1 MKRYLYLIYIF
12 FSFIL
17 FTNNLKSNI
26 QSSIIVKV
34 DTKIITSFEVKN
46 KILST
51 LIISENEISQEN
63 IDSLKRQTLN
73 NLILYKLKEIELE
86 RFNFKVNEQR
96 LNSTI
101 KRIAKNDVERLKNN
115 FENYNLDFN
124 LWKKEI
130 ETELKWKQFIFF
142 QYSKKIEIDEKTI
155 DKEVKKIIESSSNN
169 MEANLSE
176 IEIFQDEKVKNEVLI
191 AKYSQR

>member
-1 MKRYLYLIYIF
+1 MKKYLIYIF
-12 FSFIL
+12 FSFFLLI
-17 FTNNLKSNI
+17 NNLKSNI

-63 IDSLKRQTLN
+63 IDNLKRQTLN

-86 RFNFKVNEQR
+86 RFNIKVNEQS

-101 KRIAKNDVERLKNN
+101 KRIAKMM
-115 FENYNLDFN
+115 
-124 LWKKEI
+124 WK
-130 ETELKWKQFIFF
+130 
-142 QYSKKIEIDEKTI
+142 D
-155 DKEVKKIIESSSNN
+155 
-169 MEANLSE
+169 
-176 IEIFQDEKVKNEVLI
+176 
-191 AKYSQR
+191 